1 MPQAMDSLTFAN
13 VDRLCAS
20 VDITQV
26 PPRIDLSPV
35 DFFEPFALI
44 YVGMFLRHYNTQRV
58 SFEIVPPDDRKA
70 REYLT
75 RQNFWERFNFDPTTL
90 PASLLRRIT
99 TDTSLN
105 DIVDIE
111 RRAGIAEEVAEAVA
125 EVLCPGR
132 YPRVPVDVGAV
143 GEMVSELVDNFAEHA
158 QGPLAAF
165 AMQWYPKAHRF
176 DLAIG
181 DCGVG
186 VRHSLSANPPF
197 AYVASLS
204 HHEAAALAFQ
214 PKVTAKP
221 SGGGTGLWDVRDA
234 VRQLGGRMRL
244 ATGDGYVQ
252 DWRGQMRMGQMAF
265 ELPGVQVEISI
276 PLRG

>member
-1 MPQAMDSLTFAN
+1 MLLSFHE
-13 VDRLCAS
+13 
-20 VDITQV
+20 
-26 PPRIDLSPV
+26 PRPLESAHCSDHGWVNLSPAHKNV
-35 DFFEPFALI
+35 
-44 YVGMFLRHYNTQRV
+44 
-58 SFEIVPPDDRKA
+58 A
-70 REYLT
+70 RE
-75 RQNFWERFNFDPTTL
+75 NV
-90 PASLLRRIT
+90 LLEKEARG
-99 TDTSLN
+99 SAL
-105 DIVDIE
+105 
-111 RRAGIAEEVAEAVA
+111 RAATGI
-125 EVLCPGR
+125 G
-132 YPRVPVDVGAV
+132 
-143 GEMVSELVDNFAEHA
+143 VSTK
-158 QGPLAAF
+158 P
-165 AMQWYPKAHRF
+165 
-176 DLAIG
+176 AIG

-186 VRHSLSANPPF
+186 VRNSLSTNPPF

-276 PLRG
+276 PVRG